1 MKQFEELKA
10 KHPDAILLFRCGD
23 SYEAYNEDADD
34 TSDILGLQVNHVP
47 GVRWTAFPHHQLDT
61 NLPRLVRAGRRIAIC
76 DELQPPKRDEEPRG
90 LMLKKEERREPVQLS
105 LF

>member
-34 TSDILGLQVNHVP
+34 TSDILGLQVNRVP

-76 DELQPPKRDEEPRG
+76 DELQPPKRGEEPRG

>member
-34 TSDILGLQVNHVP
+34 TSDILGLQVNRVP

-76 DELQPPKRDEEPRG
+76 DELQPPKQEKFARGFLEEKRE
-90 LMLKKEERREPVQLS
+90 KKEPVQLS